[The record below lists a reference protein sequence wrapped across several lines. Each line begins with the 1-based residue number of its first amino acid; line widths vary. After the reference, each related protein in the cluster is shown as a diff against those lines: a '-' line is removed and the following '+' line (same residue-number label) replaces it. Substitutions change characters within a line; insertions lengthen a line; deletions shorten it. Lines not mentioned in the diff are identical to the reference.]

1 MSSTQLGSGVNVIDG
16 NLGGAFDILSGSAG
30 ENPRLGIGRRYGGAV
45 AAFSL
50 RDIGAEGG
58 RVIRV
63 RRDTGGGA
71 GDDDEE
77 DFSANQITSGALEAF
92 VGSGN
97 TGTVVT
103 WYDQSG
109 NGKNF
114 TATADN
120 FEPTIV
126 SSGTLVTDNGKPA
139 IDFNDIEH
147 FDLGSSVQISSS
159 VHFLVL
165 NATDQGAGANDVFGM
180 KSGGTDL
187 LRLRGDSS
195 GDYQYKANNVS
206 VTFADTIIEGSQI
219 IISIDRDGSNNTK
232 MFQNASQLGDTSTT
246 VTANCTIERLGKRAT
261 SATEFVGTMQEV
273 LFFDGDKSTDRDSI
287 RNELNA
293 YYGAF

>member
-97 TGTVVT
+97 TGTVVR

-109 NGKNF
+109 NGKDF
-114 TATADN
+114 IATADS

-139 IDFNDIEH
+139 LDFNTQH
-147 FDLGSSVQISSS
+147 YFDTDTSVQISTTA
-159 VHFLVL
+159 HFLVI
-165 NATDQGAGANDVFGM
+165 NAVDQGDSANDVFGA
-180 KSGGTDL
+180 KSGGNYL
-187 LRLRGDSS
+187 FRFRGDNVS
-195 GDYQYKANNVS
+195 DYQYKTTNNA
-206 VTFADTIIEGSQI
+206 TFGNVKEGEQI
-219 IISIDRDGSNNTK
+219 LISIDRDASNNTK
-232 MFQNASQLGDTSTT
+232 LFQDGVQLGSTSTAIT
-246 VTANCTIERLGKRAT
+246 DNMLIERLGKRAT
-261 SATEFVGTMQEV
+261 STDEFVGKMQEV
-273 LFFDGDKSTDRDSI
+273 IFFDGDKSGDRTSI
-287 RNELNA
+287 TNEINA

>member
-1 MSSTQLGSGVNVIDG
+1 MSSNQLGSGVSVLNG
-16 NLGGAFDILSGSAG
+16 NLGGSFDILSGSAG

-45 AAFSL
+45 AAYSL

-58 RVIRV
+58 RVVTV
-63 RRDTGGGA
+63 RRDS
-71 GDDDEE
+71 DDEE
-77 DFSANQITSGALEAF
+77 EHFSANQITSGALEAF

-97 TGTVVT
+97 NGTVVT

-109 NGKNF
+109 NGKDF

-139 IDFNDIEH
+139 IQFADIEH

-159 VHFLVL
+159 AHFLVL
-165 NATDQGAGANDVFGM
+165 NATDQGASANDVFGM

-187 LRLRGDSS
+187 LRLRADSS

-206 VTFADTIIEGSQI
+206 VAFADTIIEGSQM

-232 MFQNASQLGDTSTT
+232 MFQNASQLGSTSTA

-273 LFFDGDKSTDRDSI
+273 LFFDGDKSADRDSI